1 MEKTKTVE
9 MCRTPHGELPQ
20 HLLQEY
26 MRASGNVAV
35 GQDWIVE
42 FDSIDYFHLVDPAA
56 RDVGKKWKKKRGMLP
71 AREYNFTYAACKTA
85 KIVTTEGG
93 RRAVEYDPE
102 AALAYVNQ
110 RLLRSGEPV
119 YLPEMLAAHEN
130 PMRNTDEKPP
140 RGYCKILK
148 DAEDELGNRLKY
160 GRS

>member
-9 MCRTPHGELPQ
+9 MCRTPHGELPR
-20 HLLQEY
+20 HLVQEY

-42 FDSIDYFHLVDPAA
+42 FDSIDYFHLA
-56 RDVGKKWKKKRGMLP
+56 
-71 AREYNFTYAACKTA
+71 E
-85 KIVTTEGG
+85 G

-140 RGYCKILK
+140 RGYCKILQ

-160 GRS
+160 GKA